1 MSASVRNH
9 SFSRANSYL
18 NPGAA
23 KVSRRLRHML
33 ALKDFEEAARRYLPR
48 PIFGYACGAAEDNRS
63 LQANRESFDD
73 HAFQTRVLVDVSRR
87 TQAVEL
93 FGRSYA
99 SPFGISP
106 MGLCALSAYR
116 GDLALAQAACQANV
130 PMVLSGSSL
139 IRLEEV
145 IAVNPDAWFQ
155 AYVPGDVRRI
165 DALLDRV
172 SSAGYRT
179 LVVTA
184 DLPVAGNRENNVR
197 SGFSTPLRPSL
208 RLAWDGLM
216 RPRWLLGTFAR
227 TLWRHGMPHFENSFA
242 ERGAPMLSPG
252 VLRDFT
258 AREHLDWTH
267 LDRIRR
273 RWQGTLIVKGVL
285 SAADATLARER
296 GVDGVIVSNHAGRQL
311 DGAVAPLRVLP
322 GIVEAARGMTVML
335 DSGVRR
341 GTDVLKAIALGARFV
356 FVGRPFLYA
365 AAVAGVEGVSHAIG
379 LLRDEVDRD
388 MAMLG
393 VRRCA
398 ELTPEFLVRR

>member
-1 MSASVRNH
+1 MSAVAPPPVACRTSN
-9 SFSRANSYL
+9 YL
-18 NPGAA
+18 HPTGAMP
-23 KVSRRLRHML
+23 SRRLRNIL
-33 ALKDFEEAARRYLPR
+33 ALKDFEAAARRHLPR
-48 PIFGYACGAAEDNRS
+48 PIFGYVAGAAEDNRS
-63 LQANRESFDD
+63 LEQNRSSFDE

-93 FGRSYA
+93 FGATYA
-99 SPFGISP
+99 SPFGIAP

-116 GDLALAQAACQANV
+116 GDLALAQAACEANV

-197 SGFSTPLRPSL
+197 SGFSTPLRPSF
-208 RLAWDGLM
+208 RLAWDGLT

-242 ERGAPMLSPG
+242 ERGAPILSRN
-252 VLRDFT
+252 VLRDFS
-258 AREHLDWTH
+258 ARDHLDWHH
-267 LDRIRR
+267 LEHIRR
-273 RWQGTLIVKGVL
+273 RWQGPLVVKGIL
-285 SAADATLARER
+285 SAADASMARER
-296 GVDGVIVSNHAGRQL
+296 GVDGVIVSNHGGRQL

-322 GIVEAARGMTVML
+322 AIVEAARGMPVML

-341 GTDVLKAIALGARFV
+341 GTDVLQALALGARFV

-365 AAVAGVEGVSHAIG
+365 AAVAGVEGVAHAIG

-393 VRRCA
+393 VKRCA
-398 ELTPEFLVRR
+398 ELTPELLVRR